1 MGVRRLALTLVSV
14 ALLAL
19 PASAL
24 AVDSSGG
31 AGVPG
36 DTAPAPVIAPVAPPR
51 AGLVAI
57 PRRAPSAVRAAVA
70 AGNRLIG
77 KPYVWGGG
85 HQSFSARGYD
95 CSGSVSYVLHAA
107 RLLSSPLD
115 SSGLARWG
123 RSGRGRWITI
133 YANRTHA
140 FMVVNGVRLD
150 TSGRPSGPRWRGAT
164 RQTAGFTVRHPAGL

>member
-1 MGVRRLALTLVSV
+1 MRRLALILASGVLV
-14 ALLAL
+14 AL
-19 PASAL
+19 PAPAFAL
-24 AVDSSGG
+24 DSSGG

-36 DTAPAPVIAPVAPPR
+36 DTSSAPVIAPAAPPR

-57 PRRAPSAVRAAVA
+57 PRRAPWAVRAAVA
-70 AGNRLIG
+70 AGNRLVG

-164 RQTAGFTVRHPAGL
+164 RETAGFTVRHPAGL

>member
-1 MGVRRLALTLVSV
+1 MGVRRFSPILVSL
-14 ALLAL
+14 AMLAL
-19 PASAL
+19 PAPASAF
-24 AVDSSGG
+24 DSSGG

-36 DTAPAPVIAPVAPPR
+36 DPLPAPVVAPVAPR
-51 AGLVAI
+51 AGLVAV
-57 PRRAPSAVRAAVA
+57 PRRAPAAVRAAVA

-77 KPYVWGGG
+77 RPYVWGGG

-123 RSGRGRWITI
+123 RSGSGRWITI
-133 YANRTHA
+133 YANRSHA

-150 TSGRPSGPRWRGAT
+150 TSGRPSGPRWRGVT
-164 RQTAGFTVRHPAGL
+164 RETAGFTVRHPAGL